1 MDDVPADPGGAAA
14 VVTKARFDFD
24 DLMRQLMFVGF
35 AALIAWSLTG
45 VVGVISGSFGIE
57 PTAALRF
64 LLAILVVVFARR
76 TYWEVREWRW
86 RRTSPDDRFGFAS
99 PLWETPRM
107 SREHPSPEAHI
118 DASGEPTDPQ

>member
-1 MDDVPADPGGAAA
+1 
-14 VVTKARFDFD
+14 VVAKTRVDFD

-45 VVGVISGSFGIE
+45 AVGVISGSFGIE
-57 PTAALRF
+57 PEAALRF

-76 TYWEVREWRW
+76 TYWEMREWAW
-86 RRTSPDDRFGFAS
+86 RKTSADARSGFAS

-107 SREHPSPEAHI
+107 SREHPSPEAHT
-118 DASGEPTDPQ
+118 DATEGPTDPQ